1 MANMRGATTWCVVV
15 AAALGC
21 RAGEPDEPTGER
33 AQRSTGSGLS
43 DAQVAAM
50 AARAKLAA
58 SRQFLRPSAQKLTA
72 AVADGSWAE
81 ALDLPADAVI
91 STTLTGPAEASQVR
105 TSLGAITPILNGSF
119 VLLSTGVAGAGTNGL
134 ATPEPGTDFG
144 AVGADGDTTSLSL
157 ELNVPAGANFLSF
170 QYNFLSTE
178 SPDFIHTIFNDAVSL
193 QVVDDTGTRDFPVA
207 SVNNSHFFEM
217 SDSRGKNSGF
227 DIYTDDPSD
236 VDFTF
241 GTGLPDSG
249 LTDFQSFTV
258 GVTGSHVTLT
268 FTIQDNGDGIVD
280 SAVLLDALQFAVIDT
295 VDPNP
300 DLVVAPGT
308 LIQSPDDLATRGRHV
323 RGVVADAASDVVLR
337 MKLPV
342 PGTVQFQVAGATPSD
357 GALSSIAGSDP
368 AAVLQSTTVQTTGGD
383 NYAFAVYR
391 APPDFNTGR
400 PGESDA
406 VDRTIQITAAFTPTG
421 AGTPFSSEVNL
432 VVKRPPV
439 VLAGGLWSDALDWTP
454 LVAGTPFIS
463 NDARFAVTYADHT
476 YHCNSEVRVVPV
488 DPSGGGQCPWLRATP
503 PTGEVL
509 CTPGQS
515 NAIADATRDA
525 IANVR
530 RLGIAATQVDV
541 IALGDAGLHARAYIN
556 APTYRNP
563 GNLNLGD
570 VNRLITLDTPHLGS
584 KVADAIV
591 QARDL
596 PSPTLPSEDFLC
608 HARRT
613 ESLGLPAGGVEPG
626 EIDEMTTANA
636 TLAETDVP
644 GHALIGSNGKVLAST
659 RYRRRIAVMSI
670 TLDDIKTNTGTNIAP
685 CGVGPGACTTIWGPP
700 NALEDHDTFASV
712 TSQAGGLPA
721 SATTSF
727 PTNASSP
734 NDPNDTW
741 TDLLHTTRTQP
752 VSTAI
757 LSLLNT
763 ATDSAA
769 FAVFPAA
776 QPGLRAPG
784 AATQK
789 PMIATLPAP
798 SAAAAVAGTLRIVS
812 PAGGTEVF
820 AGDSLSVQ
828 VVADGGFVPV
838 SVAAVLGDSFTTS
851 ETAPFTVTLGVPS
864 EALGATKLV
873 AVASNAS
880 DQTLVSNLVV
890 LDVKTRAAIER
901 VNVVNRDPFLFGVGK
916 LRHLTV
922 TGIFSDGITRDI
934 TSPAVGTVYRSSNPA
949 IVAVSSDGT
958 VSSVAP
964 GIATVIV
971 QNGSV
976 QDSITVTV
984 TPNAT
989 PRASA
994 GADVALVCA
1003 QPGTTV
1009 PVHLDGTGSFDPD
1022 GDPLTFAWFENG
1034 VQIASGPAPEVALA
1048 PGIHAITLVVSDAGT
1063 TAQDGVQVSIAEDD
1077 QPPDVEPKPMIVLF
1091 PPDLRYHHFQLSDC
1105 ARSVDTCS
1113 GKGNINEVGQIVAIH
1128 SDERDVMHLFDPPH
1142 DMVILGPSSFK
1153 LRNQRSLFG
1162 NGRVYEIE
1170 FTVHDN
1176 TGNVSAPHSCF
1187 VGVKQFFFS
1196 PTPVNDGRVF
1206 TVLP

>member
-1 MANMRGATTWCVVV
+1 MGKIRGATTWWVLA

-33 AQRSTGSGLS
+33 TQRSTGSGLS
-43 DAQVAAM
+43 DAQM

-58 SRQFLRPSAQKLTA
+58 SRQFLRPNPQKLTA
-72 AVADGSWAE
+72 ADGSWAE

-105 TSLGAITPILNGSF
+105 TNLGAITPILNGSF

-144 AVGADGDTTSLSL
+144 ALGAEGDATSLSL

-170 QYNFLSTE
+170 QYDFLSAE

-193 QVVDDTGTRDFPVA
+193 QVIDDTGTRDFAVA

-236 VDFTF
+236 VDLTF

-258 GVTGSHVTLT
+258 GVTGSHVTVT
-268 FTIQDNGDGIVD
+268 FTIQDNGDGILD
-280 SAVLLDALQFAVIDT
+280 SAVLLDALQFAVIDS

-300 DLVVAPGT
+300 DLIVAPGT
-308 LIQSPDDLATRGRHV
+308 LVQTADDLATRGRHV
-323 RGVVADAASDVVLR
+323 RGVVADGASDVVLR

-342 PGTVQFQVAGATPSD
+342 PGTVQFAVAGATPSD

-368 AAVLQSTTVQTTGGD
+368 AAVLQSTTVQTTSGD

-406 VDRTIQITAAFTPTG
+406 VDRTVQITAAFTPTG
-421 AGTPFSSEVNL
+421 AGTSFSSDVSL
-432 VVKRPPV
+432 VIKRPPV

-476 YHCNSEVRVVPV
+476 YHCSAEVRVVPV
-488 DPSGGGQCPWLRATP
+488 DPDGAQCPWVRAAP

-509 CTPGQS
+509 CTPGQG

-525 IANVR
+525 LANVR

-541 IALGDAGLHARAYIN
+541 VAQGNAGLHAREYIN
-556 APTYRNP
+556 APSYRNP

-591 QARDL
+591 AARDL
-596 PSPTLPSEDFLC
+596 PSPTLPSEDLLC
-608 HARRT
+608 HARRI

-626 EIDEMTTANA
+626 EIDGMTTANA

-670 TLDDIKTNTGTNIAP
+670 TLDDVKTNTGTNIVP

-700 NALEDHDTFASV
+700 NALEDHDTFTSAI
-712 TSQAGGLPA
+712 SQAGGLPA
-721 SATTSF
+721 AATTAF

-734 NDPNDTW
+734 NDPSDTW

-752 VSTAI
+752 VSAAI

-776 QPGLRAPG
+776 QPALRAPG

-789 PMIATLPAP
+789 SVVASLPAAP
-798 SAAAAVAGTLRIVS
+798 AAVAVTGTLRIVS
-812 PAGGTEVF
+812 PAEGAEVF

-828 VVADGGFVPV
+828 VAADGGFVPV
-838 SVAAVLGDSFTTS
+838 SVAAVVGDSFTTS
-851 ETAPFTVTLGVPS
+851 ETAPFTVTLSVPP

-873 AVASNAS
+873 ALASNAS
-880 DQTLVSNLVV
+880 DQSVVSNLVV
-890 LDVKTRAAIER
+890 LNVKTRAAINR
-901 VNVVNRDPFLFGVGK
+901 VNVVNRDPFLFGIAK

-922 TGIFSDGITRDI
+922 TGIFGDGVTRDI

-949 IVAVSSDGT
+949 IVTVSPDGT

-964 GIATVIV
+964 GIATVIA
-971 QNGSV
+971 QNGNV

-1003 QPGTTV
+1003 QPGSTV
-1009 PVHLDGTGSFDPD
+1009 PVRLDGTGSFDPD
-1022 GDPLTFAWFENG
+1022 GDPLTFTWLENG
-1034 VQIASGPAPEVALA
+1034 AQIASGPAPEIALV
-1048 PGIHAITLVVSDAGT
+1048 PGIHAITLVVSDGGT
-1063 TAQDGVQVSIAEDD
+1063 SAQDNVQVSIAEDT

-1128 SDERDVMHLFDPPH
+1128 SDEPDVMHLFDPPH

-1153 LRNQRSLFG
+1153 LRSQRRLFG

-1170 FTVHDN
+1170 FTVRDN
-1176 TGNVSAPHSCF
+1176 NGNVSAPHSCF